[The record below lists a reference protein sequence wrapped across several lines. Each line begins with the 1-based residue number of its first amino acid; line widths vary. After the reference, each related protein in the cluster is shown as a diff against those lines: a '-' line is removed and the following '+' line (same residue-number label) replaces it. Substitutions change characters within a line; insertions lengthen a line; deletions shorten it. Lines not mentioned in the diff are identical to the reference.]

1 MIADSPAWRTSSTT
15 LSSRLSAYI
24 SLVLL
29 LLPAFSNAQYYWVQF
44 QDKNN
49 SPYSVDR
56 PSEFL
61 SLKSIGRRARQGIA
75 VNATDFPVNP
85 EYRAQILNQDNV
97 KLHHASKWL
106 NGLAVESSDS
116 NSIKAIIDLPFVREV
131 KALYIP
137 LDGKKL
143 QTFQSNKFE
152 DDELTVPFQYGLA
165 QGQIEMFNLQAL
177 HSKGL
182 YGEGIWIGVFDSGF
196 NLVDTIDHFDHL
208 YKEERL
214 VSQHDFVDKD
224 DSDLGIHNHGR
235 LVLSCMAAFS
245 QGKIIGS
252 APKAMYSLFRT
263 EDAASERLI
272 EEINW
277 VAAAEMADSMGIDI
291 FDTSLGYTRFSN
303 DTGGVDE
310 LTSWTW
316 DDLDGNTSYITRGAD
331 MAAQKGILVVNS
343 AGNSGSNSWKY
354 IGMPADGDSVLAIGA
369 TDSSRWRSGFS
380 SFGRGSD
387 ARVKPNVMAQGSYV
401 YVSGLDSNGNSMVG
415 FNFGTSFSSPL
426 TAGAAACLWQA
437 NPDLTAWELKSIIEE
452 SSTQFNYPDTIH
464 GYGIPDFG
472 KAYELATQ
480 QEEFSS
486 KLFPNPSD
494 GIVHLKYFLPE
505 NGDLELE
512 IFDISGKKTES
523 KKFFGYK
530 GKNIQS
536 FDFSNLSSG
545 LYLLKLKNVF
555 FQEVLRLE
563 LLPKE

>member
-1 MIADSPAWRTSSTT
+1 
-15 LSSRLSAYI
+15 
-24 SLVLL
+24 
-29 LLPAFSNAQYYWVQF
+29 
-44 QDKNN
+44 
-49 SPYSVDR
+49 
-56 PSEFL
+56 
-61 SLKSIGRRARQGIA
+61 
-75 VNATDFPVNP
+75 
-85 EYRAQILNQDNV
+85 
-97 KLHHASKWL
+97 
-106 NGLAVESSDS
+106 
-116 NSIKAIIDLPFVREV
+116 
-131 KALYIP
+131 
-137 LDGKKL
+137 
-143 QTFQSNKFE
+143 
-152 DDELTVPFQYGLA
+152 
-165 QGQIEMFNLQAL
+165 
-177 HSKGL
+177 
-182 YGEGIWIGVFDSGF
+182 
-196 NLVDTIDHFDHL
+196 
-208 YKEERL
+208 
-214 VSQHDFVDKD
+214 
-224 DSDLGIHNHGR
+224 
-235 LVLSCMAAFS
+235 
-245 QGKIIGS
+245 
-252 APKAMYSLFRT
+252 
-263 EDAASERLI
+263 
-272 EEINW
+272 
-277 VAAAEMADSMGIDI
+277 
-291 FDTSLGYTRFSN
+291 
-303 DTGGVDE
+303 
-310 LTSWTW
+310 
-316 DDLDGNTSYITRGAD
+316 
-331 MAAQKGILVVNS
+331 
-343 AGNSGSNSWKY
+343 
-354 IGMPADGDSVLAIGA
+354 MPADGDSVLAIGA